1 MHTHFASAT
10 HLLATFLGVLVAG
23 TFWRISWMHVLAA
36 GTKRNMRILS
46 GLARAALAQ
55 Y

>member
-10 HLLATFLGVLVAG
+10 HLAATLLSVLIAG
-23 TFWRISWMHVLAA
+23 TFWRLGWMHVLAA
-36 GTKRNMRILS
+36 GTKRNMRFLS

>member
-10 HLLATFLGVLVAG
+10 HSVATLLTVLIAG
-23 TFWRISWMHVLAA
+23 TFWRIAWMHVLAA
-36 GTKRNMRILS
+36 GTRRNVRILT
-46 GLARAALAQ
+46 GLAKAALLQ